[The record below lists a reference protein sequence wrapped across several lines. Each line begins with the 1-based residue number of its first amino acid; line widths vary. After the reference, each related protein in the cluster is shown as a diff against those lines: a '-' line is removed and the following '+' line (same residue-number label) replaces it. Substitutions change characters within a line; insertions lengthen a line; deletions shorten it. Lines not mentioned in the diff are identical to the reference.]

1 MTKDL
6 AALYEGEARAVS
18 SKAFLGA
25 IAERM

>member
-6 AALYEGEARAVS
+6 AALYEGEARAVN

>member
-6 AALYEGEARAVS
+6 AALYEGEAHPVN
-18 SKAFLGA
+18 SKAFLNA